1 MIKLST
7 IEIYNSAYQFWQGDL
22 KNHQEATWDEFI
34 QHFVKYIRKNAKFDL
49 NEDQI
54 RNLRN
59 LIDPHITMTV
69 SLREFLIFYEKHW
82 NNIHARRKIL
92 KEEIPFPALLEKQQY
107 FWYNL
112 FFKVEKAPKKSLVK
126 EGDEFQF
133 HKLDLKNLMHQTKF
147 DKSFG
152 KEGCD
157 HVIIPNSHLDYYQ
170 ELFRITP
177 FANGYKI
184 KCTERNRRL
193 KFKVENKPYIL
204 MPGMIVQI
212 GLNSLFKVVFTN
224 PIPKEKHPEL
234 YTLFNYEKD
243 EFFEYLTEKKVESP
257 DEYHLQFLKFKEKY
271 VKELSNE
278 QKVLRLLCIKGPEKG
293 QLLEFQ
299 EKLSLRQL
307 RYSIGRIKSANE
319 YHLSDVTV
327 SSTHCIIAYNGSFG
341 WSIHEETP
349 SALGTYI
356 YLANSNQYEKGAP
369 SYPHEISHDMK
380 LAVDDF
386 VFSCKLKKVDEK
398 LENIIAKMQK
408 DSSPKIDKSI

>member
-7 IEIYNSAYQFWQGDL
+7 IDIYNSAYQFWHSEL
-22 KNHQEATWDEFI
+22 NNHQEATWDEFI
-34 QHFVKYIRKNAKFDL
+34 SHFVRYIQKNARFDL
-49 NEDQI
+49 NEEQI

-59 LIDPHITMTV
+59 LIDPQLNMAV
-69 SLREFLIFYEKHW
+69 SLREFIIFYEKQW

-92 KEEIPFPALLEKQQY
+92 KEEVPFPNLFEKQY

-112 FFKVEKAPKKSLVK
+112 TLTVEKAPKRSLVK
-126 EGDEFQF
+126 VGDEFNLQ
-133 HKLDLKNLMHQTKF
+133 KLDLKSLMHDTKF
-147 DKSFG
+147 DKTFG

-157 HVIIPNSHLDYYQ
+157 HAIIPSKDMDYYQ

-177 FANGYKI
+177 YANGYKV
-184 KCTERNRRL
+184 KCNERNQRL
-193 KFKVENKPYIL
+193 KFKVEDKPYIL
-204 MPGMIVQI
+204 MPGMVIQI
-212 GLNSLFKVVFTN
+212 GLNSFFKVIFAN
-224 PIPKEKHPEL
+224 PVPKEKHNEL

-257 DEYHLQFLKFKEKY
+257 DDYNLQFLKFKEKY
-271 VKELSNE
+271 AHELSHE
-278 QKVLRLLCIKGPEKG
+278 KKVLRLMCIKGPEKG
-293 QLLEFQ
+293 QLFEFV

-307 RYSIGRIKSANE
+307 RYSIGRVKSANE
-319 YHLSDVTV
+319 FHLSDVTV

-369 SYPHEISHDMK
+369 SYPHEISNDMK
-380 LAVDDF
+380 LAVNDF
-386 VFSCKLKKVDEK
+386 VFGCKLKKVDER

-408 DSSPKIDKSI
+408 DSSPKVEK